1 MGRHAQNTHWQLAF
15 CSVSHWIPQLCF
27 SLEHWIP
34 QLLLLVI
41 MPIGAMELQHSPHCQ
56 GHKFSMQNLTLQKT
70 NVDTKSSIILAV
82 CKMLCGTQCAD
93 CWCTLH
99 GCRCYLT
106 IISNSTSKDS
116 IFYTRSTNFLRTGMK
131 SMNRR
136 YSGNCLLSGPVLKL
150 ALCQQRW
157 NKAEILESLLKDVAY
172 SQQIPLDKMVEVI

>member
-1 MGRHAQNTHWQLAF
+1 MPRIPIDNLLSVLFLIGFHN
-15 CSVSHWIPQLCF
+15 CVSHWNIGFHNCF
-27 SLEHWIP
+27 YWWSC
-34 QLLLLVI
+34 LLV
-41 MPIGAMELQHSPHCQ
+41 QWSC
-56 GHKFSMQNLTLQKT
+56 NTR
-70 NVDTKSSIILAV
+70 LAV
-82 CKMLCGTQCAD
+82 RDTNFLCKTWQLRKPTLIQNHQSFWRCVKCCAVRNVLIHM
-93 CWCTLH
+93 C
-99 GCRCYLT
+99 
-106 IISNSTSKDS
+106 KDS